1 MRLNRGTLVM
11 IALLVV
17 VIAAVLVINNQQTTA
32 PTPTATLQEA
42 TGSLLPNVAGESV
55 VSYEVRDNAS
65 GTFIALTKDA
75 GGAWHIDATN
85 ALSERDPEQSLIN
98 STVGQLTNIKYN
110 NIFQN
115 SELATFGLDH
125 PAYTI
130 LVTTSDGQLYTIYIG
145 SKSPTSS
152 RYYTVV
158 QQSTAP
164 EATEL
169 PGAEA
174 TPEATASVASKRIV
188 RLAQAATPEATAEM
202 TAEATIEA
210 AAEMTPEATAEATVE
225 ATPEA
230 TADVIQNPGVTL
242 EGEQT
247 VYLIP
252 QTVIDTLKGWLTM
265 PPYAPL
271 PTAVPTNEGGSLLPI
286 PEIGATSAPGE
297 ATAEATAAS

>member
-17 VIAAVLVINNQQTTA
+17 VIAAVLFVNNQQTTA

-42 TGSLLPNVAGESV
+42 TGTLLPNVAGESV
-55 VSYEVRDNAS
+55 VRYEVRDNAS
-65 GTFIALTKDA
+65 GTFIALTKDS

-85 ALSERDPEQSLIN
+85 AIGERDPEQSIIN

-110 NIFQN
+110 NVFQN
-115 SELATFGLDH
+115 DELATFGLDH

-130 LVTTSDGQLYTIYIG
+130 LVLTSDGQLYTIYIG
-145 SKSPTSS
+145 SKSPTSA

-158 QQSTAP
+158 QQSTAS
-164 EATEL
+164 EATE
-169 PGAEA
+169 AASEA
-174 TPEATASVASKRIV
+174 TAEATASVSSKRIV

-202 TAEATIEA
+202 TAEAT
-210 AAEMTPEATAEATVE
+210 AEMTAEATTE

-247 VYLIP
+247 IYLIP

-271 PTAVPTNEGGSLLPI
+271 PTAAPTNEGGSLLPI
-286 PEIGATSAPGE
+286 PEIAATAAPGE